1 MGTQEIVHTYERG
14 PFFVGSLGSLC
25 RYKIFLSCLGC
36 SSRPSTKDF
45 FLHCKPFYCICPHPP
60 SKLHGQGQSCRI
72 AFLCLWVELTFGDI
86 KNLLSVE
93 KITPCC
99 CRFNTTFNVNFGC
112 ASYTYTSFHCSNPS
126 QPVAFLTNPG

>member
-86 KNLLSVE
+86 KTCYLQKRSHPVVVALTQHS
-93 KITPCC
+93 
-99 CRFNTTFNVNFGC
+99 
-112 ASYTYTSFHCSNPS
+112 TSTLAVHLTLTLPS
-126 QPVAFLTNPG
+126 TAVIPQPVAFLTNPG